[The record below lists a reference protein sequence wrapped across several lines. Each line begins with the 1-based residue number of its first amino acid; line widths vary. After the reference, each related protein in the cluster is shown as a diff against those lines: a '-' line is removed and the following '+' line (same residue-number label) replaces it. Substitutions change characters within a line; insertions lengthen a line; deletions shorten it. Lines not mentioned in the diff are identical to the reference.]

1 MTDVT
6 SRTKPLRIGFLAFVE
21 HSGVSGAHSD
31 GLREGFRLF
40 ERAEALGYD
49 AGWVRTRHLEPYL
62 SAPLP
67 FLSAVSQRTQRL
79 RLGTSVVPIRYEN
92 PVRLAEDAATTDLIT
107 EGRLELGLSSGYAH
121 NEALFGPLYGPI
133 NRDFTDEVDARLRHF
148 LDAVRG
154 ATLAVADARTG
165 FTPEG
170 TPLTVQPVSPTLSD
184 RVSYGAGRL
193 ASAVRTGDL
202 GLGLQLSTLNSEVTD
217 LTFEDSQ
224 ARTIA
229 AYRQAHREATGRD
242 GFVSV
247 GRMIL
252 PVLREADREA
262 YTWLIERSEQRQR
275 AHGTPEAPPLHFGIA
290 HSGSPETITAALSRD
305 AGLQAADELV
315 VVLPFGH
322 DPAVSH
328 RILETVIGDVTPAL
342 GRQAA

>member
-184 RVSYGAGRL
+184 RVS
-193 ASAVRTGDL
+193 D
-202 GLGLQLSTLNSEVTD
+202 
-217 LTFEDSQ
+217 
-224 ARTIA
+224 
-229 AYRQAHREATGRD
+229 
-242 GFVSV
+242 
-247 GRMIL
+247 
-252 PVLREADREA
+252 
-262 YTWLIERSEQRQR
+262 
-275 AHGTPEAPPLHFGIA
+275 
-290 HSGSPETITAALSRD
+290 SGSPESITAALSRD